1 MANATK
7 THDNREVKEYLYP
20 PSLLWEACEDHPW
33 LDDIL
38 TGAVW
43 LKSAGDTSTR
53 PLRKAL
59 VYQVLSLCDDITT
72 VAVQDITGGRHSP
85 QHAALY
91 AAAGRVASR
100 AVAARIQGLSG
111 QAPSPPI
118 SISNL
123 YKGDLK

>member
-7 THDNREVKEYLYP
+7 TLDNREVKEYLSP
-20 PSLLWEACEDHPW
+20 PSFLWVAFEDHPW
-33 LDDIL
+33 LEDIL
-38 TGAVW
+38 AGAVW

-72 VAVQDITGGRHSP
+72 EAVQDITGGLHSP

-91 AAAGRVASR
+91 AAAARVSSR
-100 AVAARIQGLSG
+100 AALAHIRGMAVRPP
-111 QAPSPPI
+111 PSI

-123 YKGDLK
+123 YKGDPR